1 MLTDE
6 KEREKELLE
15 AEMIPTKPTVLS
27 FWAKFSELQ
36 WKMLVS
42 ATSTQTDSHA
52 YSSSPAEWPFM
63 SRGIAYWIAHGNNAQ
78 IHFLGNI
85 VFWLTGTVGVLVHIG
100 LITFYFLRQQRRI
113 LDLSPGNSY
122 AVLFQLIL

>member
-63 SRGIAYWIAHGNNAQ
+63 SRGIAYWIAYGNNAQ

-85 VFWLTGTVGVLVHIG
+85 VFWLTATAGVFFHICLV
-100 LITFYFLRQQRRI
+100 TFYFLRQQRHI
-113 LDLSPGNSY
+113 YDISPGNATYWSFS
-122 AVLFQLIL
+122 LLD